1 MISISTIKKSIYGAT
16 TAMTFIGVKA
26 LAESGTDVAQNA
38 VDTIT
43 PTGTN
48 TDLTAQVQL
57 IINLLIG
64 LIAVSAVIMLIIGGF
79 RYVFSQGNDTA
90 TKGAK
95 DTILYAIIGIVIS
108 ILAFAIVNFVIA
120 GLS

>member
-1 MISISTIKKSIYGAT
+1 MISISTIKKSIYGVT

-38 VDTIT
+38 VNTIT
-43 PTGTN
+43 PVGTN

-90 TKGAK
+90 TKSAK